1 MFNLIKTCS
10 KLFQCVQK
18 FIQNANVCP
27 NDLVA
32 LTNIVQKKDK
42 AEFYSFS
49 LSLTMVLQ
57 IKLLSAF
64 FAFTTTIYYQ
74 YNIVHTCT
82 STSRQYKAC
91 QLRQFLKKDIDLVD
105 TIYLQSACSFS
116 SLPRKEDR
124 TNWFLK
130 KRGDFENLIKSFARM
145 LLLGNES
152 LYSFQCRH
160 STIKLLHVA

>member
-1 MFNLIKTCS
+1 MPMYAPMTQWLLLI
-10 KLFQCVQK
+10 LY
-18 FIQNANVCP
+18 
-27 NDLVA
+27 
-32 LTNIVQKKDK
+32 KKDK

-152 LYSFQCRH
+152 LFLLVQTLYYQTVTCCLTACFMCLAG
-160 STIKLLHVA
+160 KL

>member
-1 MFNLIKTCS
+1 MFKIVKMCSNSFKMPMYAPMTQWLLLI
-10 KLFQCVQK
+10 LY
-18 FIQNANVCP
+18 
-27 NDLVA
+27 
-32 LTNIVQKKDK
+32 KKDK

-64 FAFTTTIYYQ
+64 FAFTTTIYY
-74 YNIVHTCT
+74 YNIVDTCT

>member
-1 MFNLIKTCS
+1 MPMYAPMTQWLLLILYK
-10 KLFQCVQK
+10 
-18 FIQNANVCP
+18 
-27 NDLVA
+27 
-32 LTNIVQKKDK
+32 KKDK

-64 FAFTTTIYYQ
+64 FAITTTIYYFQ
-74 YNIVHTCT
+74 STIVDSCT
-82 STSRQYKAC
+82 TTTSRYKAC